1 MNVIYRA
8 NANYWNTLQQAID
21 NGVSSIIRCFSRSF
35 YRIAANWKIAMFAI
49 SYTQLH
55 RLSFLN
61 VFNLVNVARRNDVIP
76 RSYAKTLSIYQLSLT
91 LCTPTLSV
99 TLQFHVFFFSL

>member
-1 MNVIYRA
+1 
-8 NANYWNTLQQAID
+8 
-21 NGVSSIIRCFSRSF
+21 
-35 YRIAANWKIAMFAI
+35 MFAI
-49 SYTQLH
+49 SYTQLD

-99 TLQFHVFFFSL
+99 TLQFHVFFFLCETYERKPGLHPGNCFGIYPTLKN

>member
-1 MNVIYRA
+1 
-8 NANYWNTLQQAID
+8 
-21 NGVSSIIRCFSRSF
+21 
-35 YRIAANWKIAMFAI
+35 MFAI

-76 RSYAKTLSIYQLSLT
+76 RSYAKTLSIYQLSLA

-99 TLQFHVFFFSL
+99 TLQFHVFFFFVKRTKGNQDCILEIVSGYIPHLKIRKYSNSNKTGIYVNFFRPLFI